1 MWIFRIINIIS
12 IILYYYFLRQ
22 AIEKNESYLE
32 DVFIF
37 IMLITIGVIPILN
50 TFIVILIILSK
61 SNKKIKKYMM
71 NKICITK
78 DGD

>member
-12 IILYYYFLRQ
+12 IIIYYYFLRQ

-61 SNKKIKKYMM
+61 SNKKTKKYIM
-71 NKICITK
+71 NKICIAK
-78 DGD
+78 R

>member
-12 IILYYYFLRQ
+12 IIIYYYFLRQ

-32 DVFIF
+32 DVFI
-37 IMLITIGVIPILN
+37 LSITIGVIPILN

-61 SNKKIKKYMM
+61 LNKKQRNI
-71 NKICITK
+71 
-78 DGD
+78 

>member
-12 IILYYYFLRQ
+12 IIIYYYFLRQ
-22 AIEKNESYLE
+22 AIEKNKSYLE

-61 SNKKIKKYMM
+61 LNKKQRNI
-71 NKICITK
+71 
-78 DGD
+78 

>member
-12 IILYYYFLRQ
+12 IIIYYYFLRQ

-61 SNKKIKKYMM
+61 LNKKQRNI
-71 NKICITK
+71 
-78 DGD
+78 

>member
-37 IMLITIGVIPILN
+37 IMLITIGIIPILN

-61 SNKKIKKYMM
+61 LNKKQRNI
-71 NKICITK
+71 
-78 DGD
+78 

>member
-1 MWIFRIINIIS
+1 MWVFRIINIIS

-61 SNKKIKKYMM
+61 LNKKQRNI
-71 NKICITK
+71 
-78 DGD
+78 

>member
-61 SNKKIKKYMM
+61 LNKKQRNI
-71 NKICITK
+71 
-78 DGD
+78 

>member
-50 TFIVILIILSK
+50 TFIVILIILNK
-61 SNKKIKKYMM
+61 LNKKQRNI
-71 NKICITK
+71 
-78 DGD
+78 

>member
-37 IMLITIGVIPILN
+37 IILITIGVIPILN

-61 SNKKIKKYMM
+61 LNKKQRNI
-71 NKICITK
+71 
-78 DGD
+78 

>member
-32 DVFIF
+32 DVFI
-37 IMLITIGVIPILN
+37 LSITIGVIPILN
-50 TFIVILIILSK
+50 TFIVILIILNK
-61 SNKKIKKYMM
+61 LNKKQRNI
-71 NKICITK
+71 
-78 DGD
+78 

>member
-12 IILYYYFLRQ
+12 IIIYYYFLRQ
-22 AIEKNESYLE
+22 VIEKNESYLE

-61 SNKKIKKYMM
+61 LNKKQRNI
-71 NKICITK
+71 
-78 DGD
+78 

>member
-61 SNKKIKKYMM
+61 SNKKTKKYIM
-71 NKICITK
+71 NKICIAK
-78 DGD
+78 R

>member
-12 IILYYYFLRQ
+12 IIIYYYFLRQ
-22 AIEKNESYLE
+22 AIEKNESYIE

-37 IMLITIGVIPILN
+37 IMSITIGVIPILN

-61 SNKKIKKYMM
+61 LNKKQRNI
-71 NKICITK
+71 
-78 DGD
+78 

>member
-12 IILYYYFLRQ
+12 IIIYYYFLRQ

-37 IMLITIGVIPILN
+37 IMLITIGVIHILN

-61 SNKKIKKYMM
+61 LNKKQRNI
-71 NKICITK
+71 
-78 DGD
+78 

>member
-61 SNKKIKKYMM
+61 LNKKQRKLK
-71 NKICITK
+71 NKICIAK
-78 DGD
+78 R

>member
-12 IILYYYFLRQ
+12 IIIYYYFLRQ
-22 AIEKNESYLE
+22 AIEKNKSYLE

-37 IMLITIGVIPILN
+37 IMSITIGVIPILN

-61 SNKKIKKYMM
+61 LNKKQRNI
-71 NKICITK
+71 
-78 DGD
+78 

>member
-12 IILYYYFLRQ
+12 IIIYYYFLRQ
-22 AIEKNESYLE
+22 AIEKKESYIE

-37 IMLITIGVIPILN
+37 IILITIGVIPILN

-61 SNKKIKKYMM
+61 SNKKPKKYIM
-71 NKICITK
+71 NKICIAK
-78 DGD
+78 R

>member
-12 IILYYYFLRQ
+12 IIIYYYFLRQ

-50 TFIVILIILSK
+50 AFIVILIILSK
-61 SNKKIKKYMM
+61 LNKKQRNI
-71 NKICITK
+71 
-78 DGD
+78 

>member
-12 IILYYYFLRQ
+12 IIIYYYFLRQ
-22 AIEKNESYLE
+22 AIEKSKDYVE

-37 IMLITIGVIPILN
+37 IILLTVGVIPLLN

-61 SNKKIKKYMM
+61 SNKKRGK
-71 NKICITK
+71 NIC
-78 DGD
+78 

>member
-12 IILYYYFLRQ
+12 IIIYYYFLRQ

-61 SNKKIKKYMM
+61 SNKKRGK
-71 NKICITK
+71 NIC
-78 DGD
+78 

>member
-37 IMLITIGVIPILN
+37 IMSITIGVIPILN

-61 SNKKIKKYMM
+61 SNKKIKKYIM
-71 NKICITK
+71 NKICIAK
-78 DGD
+78 R

>member
-12 IILYYYFLRQ
+12 IIIYYYFLRQ

-37 IMLITIGVIPILN
+37 IMSITIGVIPILN

-61 SNKKIKKYMM
+61 LNKKQRNI
-71 NKICITK
+71 
-78 DGD
+78 

>member
-12 IILYYYFLRQ
+12 TIIYYYFLRQ

-37 IMLITIGVIPILN
+37 IMSITIGVIPILN

-61 SNKKIKKYMM
+61 LNKKQRNI
-71 NKICITK
+71 
-78 DGD
+78 

>member
-12 IILYYYFLRQ
+12 IIIYYYFLRQ
-22 AIEKNESYLE
+22 AIEKNKSYLE

-37 IMLITIGVIPILN
+37 IMLITIGIIPILN

-61 SNKKIKKYMM
+61 LNKKQRNI
-71 NKICITK
+71 
-78 DGD
+78 

>member
-1 MWIFRIINIIS
+1 MWIFRIINVIS
-12 IILYYYFLRQ
+12 IIIYYYFLRQ

-37 IMLITIGVIPILN
+37 IMSITIGVIPILN

-61 SNKKIKKYMM
+61 LNKKQRNI
-71 NKICITK
+71 
-78 DGD
+78 

>member
-12 IILYYYFLRQ
+12 IIIYYYFLRQ

-50 TFIVILIILSK
+50 TFIVILIILNK
-61 SNKKIKKYMM
+61 LNKKQRNI
-71 NKICITK
+71 
-78 DGD
+78 

>member
-22 AIEKNESYLE
+22 IIEKNESYLE

-61 SNKKIKKYMM
+61 LNKKQRSI
-71 NKICITK
+71 
-78 DGD
+78 

>member
-61 SNKKIKKYMM
+61 LNKKTKKYIM
-71 NKICITK
+71 NKIYIAK
-78 DGD
+78 R

>member
-12 IILYYYFLRQ
+12 IIIYYYFLRQ

-50 TFIVILIILSK
+50 TFIVILIIFSK
-61 SNKKIKKYMM
+61 SNKKTKKYIM
-71 NKICITK
+71 NKICIAK
-78 DGD
+78 R

>member
-61 SNKKIKKYMM
+61 SNKKIKKYIM

-78 DGD
+78 R

>member
-12 IILYYYFLRQ
+12 IIIYYYFLRQ

-61 SNKKIKKYMM
+61 LNKRQRNI
-71 NKICITK
+71 
-78 DGD
+78 

>member
-22 AIEKNESYLE
+22 AIEKKGSYIIN
-32 DVFIF
+32 VNTFI
-37 IMLITIGVIPILN
+37 ILITIGIIPILN

-61 SNKKIKKYMM
+61 SNKKIKKYIM
-71 NKICITK
+71 NKICIAK
-78 DGD
+78 R

>member
-22 AIEKNESYLE
+22 TIEKNESYLE

-61 SNKKIKKYMM
+61 LNKKQRNI
-71 NKICITK
+71 
-78 DGD
+78 

>member
-37 IMLITIGVIPILN
+37 IMSITIGVIPILN

-61 SNKKIKKYMM
+61 LNKKQRNI
-71 NKICITK
+71 
-78 DGD
+78 

>member
-61 SNKKIKKYMM
+61 SNKK
-71 NKICITK
+71 NKEIYNE
-78 DGD
+78 